1 MRTAAALVA
10 LALGLALAGCKQEP
24 RPPRTAPAAPA
35 VERPFTPADLAA
47 AMALDARL
55 ARVTLLASELQLAAD
70 DGPRALADR
79 AASLEPRLTAA
90 GDETE
95 RALAAVAHPGDR
107 ALAERAVEAARRW
120 PSLARELR
128 AAPSAGPAPLRR
140 PQDELGRAVFEYRRA
155 RATLPVLA
163 APETGPAAAF
173 SRASV
178 ELEHVE
184 GEAGQRLP
192 SAPRDEGR
200 RLDATGARRS
210 ARASVARARDAAG
223 RLPPHLQAPALRWV
237 EAEGKAVEALLAL
250 GAAPE
255 AGRRALSLGYLEA
268 KADALDARAEYQ
280 RLRAG
285 E

>member
-1 MRTAAALVA
+1 MRTAAALVV
-10 LALGLALAGCKQEP
+10 ALGLALAGCKQEP
-24 RPPRTAPAAPA
+24 RPPRATPAALV
-35 VERPFTPADLAA
+35 VERPFTPADLAV

-70 DGPRALADR
+70 DGPQALAER

-90 GDETE
+90 VDEAE

-120 PSLARELR
+120 PALARDLR
-128 AAPSAGPAPLRR
+128 GAPSAGPAPLRR
-140 PQDELGRAVFEYRRA
+140 PQEELGQAVFEYRRA
-155 RATLPVLA
+155 RAALPVLA
-163 APETGPAAAF
+163 APETGAAAAF
-173 SRASV
+173 SRASA
-178 ELEHVE
+178 ELERVE

-192 SAPRDEGR
+192 AAPRDEGHQ
-200 RLDATGARRS
+200 LDGTGARRS

-250 GAAPE
+250 RAAPE
-255 AGRRALSLGYLEA
+255 ASRRALSLGYLEA
-268 KADALDARAEYQ
+268 KADALDASAECQRARE
-280 RLRAG
+280 
-285 E
+285 